1 MSSRLITTWSAY
13 DSAVQDILD
22 LAPDTLQ
29 IFDQDLSTLKLERPE
44 RSAALRRLLSL
55 RHDDTRWSRRL
66 TIVVQKPDFVRQYSP
81 QLMTLLSRH
90 APTLTIIHA
99 PAHLATLSDSL
110 LIADGR
116 HALLRFHHDHARSRL
131 IIDDS
136 GECAPLQQRFD
147 EIVGEGGEALS
158 ASTLGL

>member
-1 MSSRLITTWSAY
+1 MSSRLITTWSEY

-22 LAPDTLQ
+22 LAPGTLQ
-29 IFDQDLSTLKLERPE
+29 VFDEDLSTLKLERPE
-44 RSAALRRLLSL
+44 RIAALRRLLTL
-55 RHDDTRWSRRL
+55 RPDDKRLSKRL
-66 TIVVQKPDFVRQYSP
+66 TIVVQKTDFVRQYSP
-81 QLMTLLSRH
+81 QLMKLLSSH

-99 PAHLATLSDSL
+99 PAHLATLADSL

-116 HALLRFHHDHARSRL
+116 HALVRFDHDQARSRL

-136 GECAPLQQRFD
+136 GECAPLRQRFD

-158 ASTLGL
+158 ATTLGL